1 MPEIKQNFT
10 KGKMNKD
17 LDERLI
23 PKGEYREAQNIHIS
37 ESEGSDVG
45 AIENILSNDKLTTA
59 ISGLGTNSSGEGYDV
74 IGYCKDLANK
84 RVVYF
89 ITNFSSTTFV
99 DDIRGINRALNVG
112 TRQYAFNLGH
122 DCAIVLYDIENKNQ
136 KILAKGPWLNF
147 SKNHLITGSAIIED
161 LLFWTDNL
169 NQPRKINI
177 NTAIEEGPDYYDCEE
192 NISVAKYA
200 PYKAI
205 MLSDDEAS
213 IGSLPNIDPQVKSEY
228 TKERFIRFSYRYK
241 YEDGEYSL
249 IAPFTQAVF
258 EPLNGGKITNSDDD
272 DERNSTA
279 NEPRVLTGKKEVYK
293 KGLVDIMQN
302 RINTMKLMI
311 PLPNKDEFKTG
322 LANPSAGSYDNPYR
336 IKEID
341 ILLKESNGIS
351 FKLVK
356 TIKIDE
362 VDTDDILVYTHQSR
376 SDTSLHKRHALRYQ
390 YTSTEPTSVLPEG
403 QVNRVY
409 DQVPLMAK
417 TLEAVGNRIVF
428 GNYVENYNYPTD
440 VNNRKGINYTVT
452 ETTKGQI
459 DQAGQ
464 SASEPYMYGLKQW
477 LSKTYKYH
485 TVKQR
490 RTYQVGIVFSDAFGR
505 QSPVILSSN
514 KQFDNPDTITVSPET
529 NNYGANA
536 DAVWDS
542 NINSYGKSLSIKFEE
557 NDLTNDDKFVASLP
571 FGATPVEYQKRLDY
585 NPHGWYS
592 YRIVV
597 KQQEQEYYNVY
608 APHAFDGWD
617 NIKEI
622 PNDSLSGGRSWLS
635 LHGDNI
641 NKIPRSI
648 NDSDVNRE
656 GTMGSDVRLYPK
668 VVFSSRTG
676 LRPSEVDISNITNNQ
691 IDITQEADT
700 DVIFTLEVGVTDGV
714 TTSGNGSEAIIK
726 LTSTCGPT
734 ENQGTITALEVVEPG
749 VNFKVGDT
757 ITITEAAIPQQTAGN
772 IVITLAAV
780 DVFSTEGESKQNTS
794 YHELAEVISLGTMY
808 EQNLYISGD
817 DNKSGTGGFTGY
829 KFIYGKDKNPLVAE
843 IQNLKAYTGDAS
855 NNKAA
860 VYWSRSNV
868 NKGTSINL
876 DSDQIGTAASIGND
890 ELNDYSINFTSLS
903 LHTDVTVTDTT
914 SAQQVITISSP
925 QVVTAADKLVFSKYY
940 EGLSVFE
947 TEPFFSNIDIY
958 YETST
963 SGLVADLVKEIVVA
977 QSDLPTG
984 LTIKQDTYSFGAG
997 QEPLGTS
1004 GPQYGSRAFLY
1015 ENIVSGTNIGDL
1027 DATKPASRS
1036 TKNLSF
1042 SLRKATVK
1050 GTNENVT
1057 NKFIIVLESS
1067 TYKVQTSGDFVF
1079 TGSNDTISL
1088 LIAITDESVS
1098 DGQTAYLEVQ
1108 VEVKNSV
1115 PTITS
1120 LPSSVS
1126 VRIDVGDN
1134 AKVISASNDYTNG
1147 GALASGF
1154 FNKYSDVVITHSF
1167 TDNSLNNLF
1176 KIVTEGLEDGKYELR
1191 TTGEW
1196 DIESAQNF
1204 FARSGLDGSR
1214 TITITATDSGGLSA
1228 TTSTRI
1234 DEDSLGLA
1242 SGWLWEQTNPPA
1254 AGASQQVIADS
1265 IYSLVG
1271 GTPSNGTWYYATQGV
1286 GSEAPEEQTEAY
1298 QRTWDPGWKLYVGN
1312 KLYTNKN
1319 LSSFIPSGTYVGL
1332 YAYYWGPDGSPA
1344 IAQTI
1349 TVNSSGEIT
1358 SISSQVVYLQ

>member
-99 DDIRGINRALNVG
+99 DDIRGINRALNAG
-112 TRQYAFNLGH
+112 TRQYVFNLGH

-213 IGSLPNIDPQVKSEY
+213 SSSLPTIDPQVKSEY

-258 EPLNGGKITNSDDD
+258 EPLNAGKITNSDDD
-272 DERNSTA
+272 NERNSTT
-279 NEPRVLTGKKEVYK
+279 NEPKVLTGKKEVYK

-322 LANPSAGSYDNPYR
+322 SANPSAGSYDNPYK

-362 VDTDDILVYTHQSR
+362 VDTNDILVYTHQSR

-464 SASEPYMYGLKQW
+464 SASEPYVYGLKQW

-514 KQFDNPDTITVSPET
+514 KEFDNPDTITVSPET
-529 NNYGANA
+529 NNYGANT
-536 DAVWDS
+536 DAVWDDT
-542 NINSYGKSLSIKFEE
+542 IGSYGKSLSIKFEE

-571 FGATPVEYQKRLDY
+571 FGLDSEYQSRLSY

-608 APHAFDGWD
+608 APHTFDGWD
-617 NIKEI
+617 NIKEV

-676 LRPSEVDISNITNNQ
+676 LKPSAVDVNDITTNQ
-691 IDITQEADT
+691 TDITQEADT
-700 DVIFTLEVGVTDGV
+700 DVTFTLEVGVTAGV
-714 TTSGNGSEAIIK
+714 TTSGDGSEAIIK
-726 LTSTCGPT
+726 LTSTCGAT

-749 VNFKVGDT
+749 VNFKSGDT
-757 ITITEAAIPQQTAGN
+757 ITITEAAVPQQAAGN
-772 IVITLAAV
+772 IVITLAAA
-780 DVFSTEGESKQNTS
+780 DVFNTEGESKQNTS

-860 VYWSRSNV
+860 VYFNDT
-868 NKGTSINL
+868 KKTATTGFTL
-876 DSDQIGTAASIGND
+876 DSDQLGTAASIAND
-890 ELNDYSINFTSLS
+890 ELNDYSVNFTGLS
-903 LHTDVTVTDTT
+903 LHTDVKVTDTT
-914 SAQQVITISSP
+914 APATIDISSR
-925 QVVTAADKLVFSKYY
+925 QTIEVGDRLVFSKYY

-963 SGLVADLVKEIVVA
+963 SGLVADLVKEIVVD
-977 QSDLPTG
+977 QTLIPTG

-997 QEPLGTS
+997 QNPLGTS
-1004 GPQYGSRAFLY
+1004 GAQYGSRAFLY
-1015 ENIVSGTNIGDL
+1015 ENIASGTNIGDL
-1027 DATKPASRS
+1027 DATKPQAAA

-1057 NKFIIVLESS
+1057 NKFTIVLDGS
-1067 TYKVQTSGDFVF
+1067 TYKVQTNGDFVF

-1120 LPSSVS
+1120 LPSSVD
-1126 VRIDVGDN
+1126 VRVDGGENV
-1134 AKVISASNDYTNG
+1134 KVISASNDYTNG
-1147 GALASGF
+1147 GTLASGF

-1167 TDNSLNNLF
+1167 TDASLNNLF
-1176 KIVTEGLEDGKYELR
+1176 KIVREGLEDGKYELR

-1214 TITITATDSGGLSA
+1214 TVTITATDSGGLSA

-1234 DEDSLGLA
+1234 DEDDIVVVNGLIYKYEYLGQ
-1242 SGWLWEQTNPPA
+1242 SFN
-1254 AGASQQVIADS
+1254 S
-1265 IYSLVG
+1265 YSL
-1271 GTPSNGTWYYATQGV
+1271 SNAQLALKNEQIEVWATAG
-1286 GSEAPEEQTEAY
+1286 
-1298 QRTWDPGWKLYVGN
+1298 
-1312 KLYTNKN
+1312 
-1319 LSSFIPSGTYVGL
+1319 
-1332 YAYYWGPDGSPA
+1332 
-1344 IAQTI
+1344 
-1349 TVNSSGEIT
+1349 SSGIDPVHDDFYDQGTIQVFVNNKVFTHPALT
-1358 SISSQVVYLQ
+1358 STLPAGEYVFMTFWSYGQSSGATKDVDIVEISSTGTVASIEASYTIND

>member
-45 AIENILSNDKLTTA
+45 AIENILSTDKLTTA

-112 TRQYAFNLGH
+112 TRQYTFNLGH

-177 NTAIEEGPDYYDCEE
+177 NTAVEEGPDYYDCEE

-213 IGSLPNIDPQVKSEY
+213 NSSLPTIDPQVKSEY

-279 NEPRVLTGKKEVYK
+279 NEPKVLTGKKEVYK

-322 LANPSAGSYDNPYR
+322 AANPSAGSYDNPYK

-362 VDTDDILVYTHQSR
+362 VDTNDILVYTHQSR
-376 SDTSLHKRHALRYQ
+376 SDTDLHKRHALRYQ
-390 YTSTEPTSVLPEG
+390 YTSTEPTSVLPES

-464 SASEPYMYGLKQW
+464 SASEPYVYGLKQW

-490 RTYQVGIVFSDAFGR
+490 RTYQVGIVFSDVFGR

-514 KQFDNPDTITVSPET
+514 KEFDNPDTITVSPET
-529 NNYGANA
+529 NNYGANTN
-536 DAVWDS
+536 AVWDDT
-542 NINSYGKSLSIKFEE
+542 IDSYGKSLSIKFEE

-571 FGATPVEYQKRLDY
+571 FGLNSEYQKRLAY

-617 NIKEI
+617 NVKEA

-676 LRPSEVDISNITNNQ
+676 LKPSEVDVNDLLTNQ
-691 IDITQEADT
+691 TDITQEANT
-700 DVIFTLEVGVTDGV
+700 DVTFTLEVGVTAGV
-714 TTSGNGSEAIIK
+714 TTSGDGSEAIIK

-749 VNFKVGDT
+749 VNFKSGDT
-757 ITITEAAIPQQTAGN
+757 ITITEAAVPQQTAGN
-772 IVITLAAV
+772 IVITLAAA
-780 DVFSTEGESKQNTS
+780 DVFNTEGESKQNTS

-860 VYWSRSNV
+860 VYFARTD
-868 NKGTSINL
+868 KTKQTTFNL
-876 DSDQIGTAASIGND
+876 DSDQLGTAASIADD
-890 ELNDYSINFTSLS
+890 ELNDYSINFTSLA

-914 SAQQVITISSP
+914 SSQQAITLSSP
-925 QVVTAADKLVFSKYY
+925 QTVIDADKLVFSKYY

-963 SGLVADLVKEIVVA
+963 SGLVADLVKEIVVDQA
-977 QSDLPTG
+977 DLPTG

-997 QEPLGTS
+997 QDPLGTS

-1015 ENIVSGTNIGDL
+1015 ENTPSGTNIGDL
-1027 DATKPASRS
+1027 DATEPANAT

-1057 NKFIIVLESS
+1057 NKFTIALVSS
-1067 TYKVQTSGDFVF
+1067 TYKVQTNGDFVF

-1088 LIAITDESVS
+1088 LIAITDESVLN
-1098 DGQTAYLEVQ
+1098 GQTAYLEVQ

-1120 LPSSVS
+1120 LPSSLD
-1126 VRIDVGDN
+1126 VRVDAGDN
-1134 AKVISASNDYTNG
+1134 AKVISSSNNYTNG
-1147 GALASGF
+1147 GTLASGF
-1154 FNKYSDVVITHSF
+1154 FNKYSDVDITHSF
-1167 TDNSLNNLF
+1167 TDPSLNNLF

-1191 TTGEW
+1191 TTGDW

-1214 TITITATDSGGLSA
+1214 TVTITATDSGGLSA

-1234 DEDSLGLA
+1234 DEDDIVVVNGLIYKYEYQGQ
-1242 SGWLWEQTNPPA
+1242 SFNE
-1254 AGASQQVIADS
+1254 
-1265 IYSLVG
+1265 YSLDNVQLALK
-1271 GTPSNGTWYYATQGV
+1271 NDQIEIWATAG
-1286 GSEAPEEQTEAY
+1286 
-1298 QRTWDPGWKLYVGN
+1298 
-1312 KLYTNKN
+1312 
-1319 LSSFIPSGTYVGL
+1319 
-1332 YAYYWGPDGSPA
+1332 
-1344 IAQTI
+1344 
-1349 TVNSSGEIT
+1349 SSGVDPVHNDYNDVGAVQVFVNNKIFTHPALT
-1358 SISSQVVYLQ
+1358 STLSAGEYVFVTSYTLGQYSGVTQTVDIVEISSTGTVASIEASYTIND

>member
-99 DDIRGINRALNVG
+99 DDIRGINRALNAG
-112 TRQYAFNLGH
+112 TRQYVFNLGH
-122 DCAIVLYDIENKNQ
+122 DCAILLYDIENKNQ

-147 SKNHLITGSAIIED
+147 SKNHLITGSAIVED

-200 PYKAI
+200 PYRAI

-213 IGSLPNIDPQVKSEY
+213 SSSLPNIDPQVKSEY

-258 EPLNGGKITNSDDD
+258 EPLNGGRITNNDRASNPD

-279 NEPRVLTGKKEVYK
+279 NEPKVLTGKKEVYK

-362 VDTDDILVYTHQSR
+362 VDTNDILVYTHQSR
-376 SDTSLHKRHALRYQ
+376 SDTDLHKRHALRYQ

-428 GNYVENYNYPTD
+428 GNYVENYSYPTD

-464 SASEPYMYGLKQW
+464 SVSEPYVYGLKQW

-490 RTYQVGIVFSDAFGR
+490 RTYQVGIVFSDIFGR

-536 DAVWDS
+536 DGVWDS
-542 NINSYGKSLSIKFEE
+542 NIDSYGKSLSIKFEE

-571 FGATPVEYQKRLDY
+571 FGLDIEYQKRLAY

-617 NIKEI
+617 NVKEV

-676 LRPSEVDISNITNNQ
+676 LKPSTVDINDVTTNQ
-691 IDITQEADT
+691 TDITQEANT
-700 DVIFTLEVGVTDGV
+700 DVVFTLEVGVTTGV
-714 TTSGNGSEAIIK
+714 TTSGDGSEATIK
-726 LTSTCGPT
+726 LTSTCGAT
-734 ENQGTITALEVVEPG
+734 ENQGTITALEVVQPG
-749 VNFKVGDT
+749 VNFKSGDT
-757 ITITEAAIPQQTAGN
+757 ITITEAAVPQQTAGN
-772 IVITLAAV
+772 IVITLAA
-780 DVFSTEGESKQNTS
+780 DNVFNTEGESKQNTS

-860 VYWSRSNV
+860 VYFNDT
-868 NKGTSINL
+868 KKTGTTGFTL
-876 DSDQIGTAASIGND
+876 DSDQLSTGASIAND
-890 ELNDYSINFTSLS
+890 ELNDYSVNFTGLS
-903 LHTDVTVTDTT
+903 LHTDVKVTDTT
-914 SAQQVITISSP
+914 APATIDISSP
-925 QVVTAADKLVFSKYY
+925 QTIQVGDKLVFSKYY

-963 SGLVADLVKEIVVA
+963 SGLVADLVKEIVVGQA
-977 QSDLPTG
+977 DLPTG

-997 QEPLGTS
+997 QDPLGTS

-1015 ENIVSGTNIGDL
+1015 ENIASGTNIGDL
-1027 DATKPASRS
+1027 DATKPADAA

-1057 NKFIIVLESS
+1057 NKFTIVLDSS
-1067 TYKVQTSGDFVF
+1067 TYKVQTNGDFVF

-1120 LPSSVS
+1120 LPSSLD
-1126 VRIDVGDN
+1126 VRVDVGDN
-1134 AKVISASNDYTNG
+1134 AKVISADNDYTNG
-1147 GALASGF
+1147 GTLTSGF
-1154 FNKYSDVVITHSF
+1154 FNKYSDVDIDHYF
-1167 TDNSLNNLF
+1167 TDSSLDPLF

-1191 TTGEW
+1191 TTGKW
-1196 DIESAQNF
+1196 DIESAQSF
-1204 FARSGLDGSR
+1204 FAKSGLDGSR
-1214 TITITATDSGGLSA
+1214 TVTIIATDSAGSSV

-1234 DEDSLGLA
+1234 DEDDIVVINGLIQAYENPNTGENWNAYTISNARDSLENDLIEVWA
-1242 SGWLWEQTNPPA
+1242 T
-1254 AGASQQVIADS
+1254 AG
-1265 IYSLVG
+1265 
-1271 GTPSNGTWYYATQGV
+1271 
-1286 GSEAPEEQTEAY
+1286 
-1298 QRTWDPGWKLYVGN
+1298 
-1312 KLYTNKN
+1312 
-1319 LSSFIPSGTYVGL
+1319 
-1332 YAYYWGPDGSPA
+1332 
-1344 IAQTI
+1344 
-1349 TVNSSGEIT
+1349 SSGVDPDDNFDVYAIQVFVNNKVFTHPALT
-1358 SISSQVVYLQ
+1358 STLPAGEYVFTTSYSIQRDERSRTVDIVEISSTGTVSSIKASYTIRN